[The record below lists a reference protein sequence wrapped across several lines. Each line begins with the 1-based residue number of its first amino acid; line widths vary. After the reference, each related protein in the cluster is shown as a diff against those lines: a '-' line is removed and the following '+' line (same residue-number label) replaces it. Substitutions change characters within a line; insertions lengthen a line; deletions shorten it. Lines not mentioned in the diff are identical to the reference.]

1 MSVRGAVLL
10 TDARVYRHDGDTDLP
25 PVQDVLIAD
34 GVIKAIGA
42 ESAREAPREKFDLSG
57 QIFSRRPMF
66 LTRHRLAQV
75 AMITQ
80 F

>member
-10 TDARVYRHDGDTDLP
+10 AGARVYRHDGDTDLP

-42 ESAREAPREKFDLSG
+42 ESVREAPRWPVWAG
-57 QIFSRRPMF
+57 QIIDRR
-66 LTRHRLAQV
+66 RALAPEPQG
-75 AMITQ
+75 
-80 F
+80 